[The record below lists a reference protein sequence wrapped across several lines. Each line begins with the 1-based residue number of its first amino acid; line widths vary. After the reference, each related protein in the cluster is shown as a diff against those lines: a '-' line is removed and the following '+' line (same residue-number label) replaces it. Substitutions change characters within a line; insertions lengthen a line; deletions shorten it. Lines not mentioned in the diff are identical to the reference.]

1 MDKLVRGHVFVFG
14 KNIDTDQI
22 YPGIYVEATEMDE
35 IKRHAMA
42 GSAIPDL
49 VDRFQPGDIIV
60 ADTNFGCGS
69 SREHAVMTLKGIGVG
84 AILAGSYGRIF
95 YRNAINLGVPAIE
108 SKDAVNIFTTGDECE
123 IDLSTGEIRNM
134 TTGKTARAEPVG
146 EYMMNILE
154 HGGIKPM
161 VRARLEQA
169 AK

>member
-1 MDKLVRGHVFVFG
+1 MNEKVRGHVFVFG

-35 IKRHAMA
+35 IKKHAMA

-49 VDRFQPGDIIV
+49 VEHFAEGDIIV

-95 YRNAINLGVPAIE
+95 YRNAINLGVPALE
-108 SKDAVNIFTTGDECE
+108 CKDAVTLFRTGDECE
-123 IDLSTGEIRNM
+123 IDLLTGEVRNL
-134 TTGKTARAEPVG
+134 TTGKTTRAEPVG
-146 EYMMNILE
+146 DYMMNILK

-161 VRARLEQA
+161 IRERLA
-169 AK
+169 AKK

>member
-1 MDKLVRGHVFVFG
+1 MNKKVRGHVFVFG

-35 IKRHAMA
+35 IKKHAMA

-49 VDRFQPGDIIV
+49 VERFHEGDIIV

-108 SKDAVNIFTTGDECE
+108 CKNASAIFRTGDECE
-123 IDLSTGEIRNM
+123 IDLTSGEVTNL
-134 TTGKTARAEPVG
+134 TTGKTTRAEPVSD
-146 EYMMNILE
+146 YMMNILN

-161 VRARLEQA
+161 IRERLA
-169 AK
+169 GKK

>member
-1 MDKLVRGHVFVFG
+1 MNDKIRGHVFVFG

-49 VDRFQPGDIIV
+49 VERFHEGDIIV
-60 ADTNFGCGS
+60 AETNFGCGS

-95 YRNAINLGVPAIE
+95 YRNAINLGVPALE
-108 SKDAVNIFTTGDECE
+108 CKNAAAIFKTGDECE
-123 IDLSTGEIRNM
+123 IDLAAGTVTNL
-134 TTGKTARAEPVG
+134 TTGAVTRTEPVG
-146 EYMMNILE
+146 EYMKNILD

-161 VRARLEQA
+161 IRDLLNN
-169 AK
+169 K

>member
-1 MDKLVRGHVFVFG
+1 MEKTIRGHVFVFG

-35 IKRHAMA
+35 IRKHAMA

-49 VDRFQPGDIIV
+49 VERFHEGDIIV
-60 ADTNFGCGS
+60 AETNFGCGS

-84 AILAGSYGRIF
+84 ALLAASYGRIF

-108 SKDAVNIFTTGDECE
+108 CKDAAAIFRTGDECE
-123 IDLSTGEIRNM
+123 IDLTTGEVTNL
-134 TTGKTARAEPVG
+134 TAGKTTRAEPVG
-146 EYMMNILE
+146 EYMMNILQ

-161 VRARLEQA
+161 IRERLQA
-169 AK
+169 KQ